1 MFFVLLS
8 HLDSSCCQSPRL
20 HVFLRADQ
28 WVFSNRR
35 GYHFHKSSL
44 HHQNNSFFVKSV
56 PRGNSK
62 QQAPNYQQ
70 KTNSCGNSSKR
81 VPFWCIHLY
90 HDQSHASGHQTNKAS
105 TRWGIRC
112 PERIPRI
119 KASSSGISSWR
130 TDS

>member
-35 GYHFHKSSL
+35 GYHFHKSGL
-44 HHQNNSFFVKSV
+44 HHQNNSFSEISSK
-56 PRGNSK
+56 GNSK
-62 QQAPNYQQ
+62 QQAPN
-70 KTNSCGNSSKR
+70 
-81 VPFWCIHLY
+81 
-90 HDQSHASGHQTNKAS
+90 TNKKQIHAATLPNGCCFGAS
-105 TRWGIRC
+105 IFIMTKAMHLATKQTKFQLVG
-112 PERIPRI
+112 ESDAEKTPRI